1 MEINLKKVGSLD
13 IEFLFELR
21 NQVSTY
27 RYSKDANPVAW
38 EEHTSWI
45 KPIVEGN
52 SLKNLFVIL
61 VNKEKAGQVRVDLL
75 GEEAEVH
82 ISLVPEFQGKGIA
95 FTAIEQALIKIN
107 QEKGIRIFKAQ
118 THQDNIPSQKLF
130 IKLGFKLEGQED
142 IWKTYVKRN

>member
-1 MEINLKKVGSLD
+1 M
-13 IEFLFELR
+13 
-21 NQVSTY
+21 
-27 RYSKDANPVAW
+27 AW

-142 IWKTYVKRN
+142 IWKTYVKRT